1 MAATTLTASSLVLA
15 TIQTNNAPGVYVQS
29 AVPNIAG
36 DYFTINLNQ
45 AVTKSVK
52 VAWFVIN

>member
-1 MAATTLTASSLVLA
+1 VTATTLTASSLVLA

-29 AVPNIAG
+29 AVPNVAG
-36 DYFTINLNQ
+36 NYFTINLNQ

-52 VAWFVIN
+52 VAWFILN